1 MAYLYLLIGI
11 VGLILAFIGRGS
23 WDFVLAVILGIIF
36 VIFGLYEIF
45 MPRK

>member
-11 VGLILAFIGRGS
+11 VGLILVFIS
-23 WDFVLAVILGIIF
+23 KDWSFTIAVLMGIIY

>member
-11 VGLILAFIGRGS
+11 VGLILAFVGRNEWG
-23 WDFVLAVILGIIF
+23 FTIAVILGIIY